1 MKIFL
6 NTSNESWIVDRFV
19 EEFIKFNPQ
28 LITKKIEDADIVW
41 VISPWTWRNI
51 SKKQLKK
58 KKVICTIHH
67 IDFDKFTG
75 KERKEFYK
83 LDKFVDFYHAISK
96 NTSEQLR
103 TLTSKEITTLPF
115 WIDENIWYEIS
126 DKNSLRKKFNI
137 NQNSFC
143 IGSFQRDTEGKGNNQ
158 PKLSKGPDQFL
169 KIVKELNL
177 EKPVSVILTGYRRS
191 YLIKELQKENIN
203 FYYFEKVSQ
212 TQINEL
218 YNCLD
223 LYIVSSRVEGGPQA
237 ILECAI
243 TKTPII
249 STDVGV
255 AAEILSKESIFNLEN
270 FGYAKPN
277 TSYAYEKVKPYVV
290 PSGLTGYIEMFKKV
304 I

>member
-1 MKIFL
+1 M
-6 NTSNESWIVDRFV
+6 
-19 EEFIKFNPQ
+19 
-28 LITKKIEDADIVW
+28 
-41 VISPWTWRNI
+41 
-51 SKKQLKK
+51 
-58 KKVICTIHH
+58 
-67 IDFDKFTG
+67 
-75 KERKEFYK
+75 
-83 LDKFVDFYHAISK
+83 
-96 NTSEQLR
+96 
-103 TLTSKEITTLPF
+103 
-115 WIDENIWYEIS
+115 
-126 DKNSLRKKFNI
+126 
-137 NQNSFC
+137 
-143 IGSFQRDTEGKGNNQ
+143 
-158 PKLSKGPDQFL
+158 SKGPDQFL

-255 AAEILSKESIFNLEN
+255 AAEILSKESIFNMEN

-290 PSGLTGYIEMFKKV
+290 PSGLTGYIEMFKK
-304 I
+304 